1 MLDYKTYNTIF
12 QVKILL
18 PFLISV
24 EKVVFLMKKFN
35 NETEF
40 VFSNEFIG
48 FTTVPNHILNDKGI
62 SYKALGLYVQIV
74 QFQNSPGHKIYMKT
88 LEGCKT
94 DRRNS
99 VSSGMNEL
107 IVAGY
112 LAKEQLRNEKGHL
125 SGVKYTVY
133 MKPVKP
139 CNTSVPT
146 DNGKPDTGDADTGKP
161 TPKKKIYKKKI
172 YKKKI
177 KSVSQSVL
185 KDKGIEQTD
194 RQTDELQVVT
204 NILQEQIHI
213 EELKQS
219 HDSALVGEIE
229 LNILEMYLQDRT
241 TIRGE
246 VKPKSLIQS
255 VISKLNHGHIEILI
269 SKFNDISITTKIKNT
284 KGYIQTMI
292 YNAPFETI
300 AGIGNDIRSKGLV

>member
-1 MLDYKTYNTIF
+1 
-12 QVKILL
+12 
-18 PFLISV
+18 
-24 EKVVFLMKKFN
+24 MKKFSN
-35 NETEF
+35 QTEF
-40 VFSNEFIG
+40 IFSDEFIG
-48 FTTVPNHILNDKGI
+48 FTTVPNHILNDKSI

-94 DRRNS
+94 DRKDS

-107 IVAGY
+107 IDAGY
-112 LAKEQLRNEKGHL
+112 IAKEQLRNEKGQL

-133 MKPVKP
+133 MKPTKP
-139 CNTSVPT
+139 YNTSIPT
-146 DNGKPDTGDADTGKP
+146 ENGKPDTGNADVGEP
-161 TPKKKIYKKKI
+161 TPKKKILKKKI

-185 KDKGIEQTD
+185 KDKSIEQTD
-194 RQTDELQVVT
+194 RQTDELQAVT

-255 VISKLNHGHIEILI
+255 VISKLNYGHIETLL
-269 SKFNDISITTKIKNT
+269 SKFNEISATTKIKNT

-292 YNAPFETI
+292 YNAPFETSASI
-300 AGIGNDIRSKGLV
+300 NNDIKSNGLV

>member
-1 MLDYKTYNTIF
+1 
-12 QVKILL
+12 
-18 PFLISV
+18 
-24 EKVVFLMKKFN
+24 MKKFSN
-35 NETEF
+35 QTEF
-40 VFSNEFIG
+40 IFSDEFIG
-48 FTTVPNHILNDKGI
+48 FTTVPNHILNDKRI

-94 DRRNS
+94 DRRDS

-107 IVAGY
+107 IDAGY
-112 LAKEQLRNEKGHL
+112 LAKEQLRNEKGQL

-139 CNTSVPT
+139 CNTSIPT
-146 DNGKPDTGDADTGKP
+146 ENGKPDTGNADTGEP
-161 TPKKKIYKKKI
+161 TPKKKILKKKI
-172 YKKKI
+172 NKKKI

-185 KDKGIEQTD
+185 RDKSIEQTD
-194 RQTDELQVVT
+194 RQTDELQAVT

-229 LNILEMYLQDRT
+229 LNILEMYLQEKT
-241 TIRGE
+241 TIKGE

-255 VISKLNHGHIEILI
+255 VISKLNYGHIETLI
-269 SKFNDISITTKIKNT
+269 GKFNDISATTKIKNT

-292 YNAPFETI
+292 YNAPFETSASI
-300 AGIGNDIRSKGLV
+300 NNDIKSNGLV